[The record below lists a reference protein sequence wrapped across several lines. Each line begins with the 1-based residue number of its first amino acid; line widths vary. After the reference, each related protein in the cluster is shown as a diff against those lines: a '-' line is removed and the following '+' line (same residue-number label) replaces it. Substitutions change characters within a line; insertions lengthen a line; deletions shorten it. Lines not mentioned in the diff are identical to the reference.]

1 MGWLDSFTG
10 KAAKEAGRAAVTGQR
25 EAGEMADWGGQSA
38 RKRLEAAGALY
49 KPMTGY
55 GQQGVNAYMTGVG
68 LGPGGMEAATEA
80 FRGTPG
86 YQFALDQG
94 EDSVMRNA
102 AARGM
107 LAGGNTSVDL
117 MRYGTGFA
125 DQTYQNYLKNLKPVM
140 DMYGTGIQGQAGAL
154 GDIARSYQDEARA
167 RSGYLADAGST
178 NAQSIMGQ
186 ANAQA
191 QTINSGLDLAS
202 KLAGMPSG
210 MPGTSYGEDL
220 WKRYAMGAQRPTYG

>member
-1 MGWLDSFTG
+1 MGWLDAYSG
-10 KAAKEAGRAAVTGQR
+10 KAAKEAGRAAVAGQR
-25 EAGEMADWGGQSA
+25 DAADLASWGGQAA
-38 RKRLEAAGALY
+38 RKKFEEVQALY
-49 KPMTGY
+49 KPMVGY
-55 GQQGVNAYMTGVG
+55 GKQGVDAYMTGVG

-86 YQFALDQG
+86 YQFALEQG
-94 EDSVMRNA
+94 EDSVLRNA
-102 AARGM
+102 NARGM

-125 DQTYQNYLKNLKPVM
+125 DQTYNQYLKNLNPIM
-140 DMYGTGIQGQAGAL
+140 EMYGQGIGGQAGAL
-154 GDIARSYQDEARA
+154 GNMANSYSNEAAQRA
-167 RSGYLADAGST
+167 GYAANAGNL

-191 QTINSGLDLAS
+191 QTINAGLDLAA
-202 KLAGMPSG
+202 KVAGMPSG